1 VYIVSFELI
10 LPFFSKSIQELI
22 LDEGV
27 SDLCINGDR
36 GVFVERNGA
45 MQPVYGV
52 TMDREH
58 LNAAIEQIARVLG
71 RDITEQDPLQDLRLP
86 NGARVG
92 AVYHPCSPYGATVTI
107 RKFNRWFATDE
118 LVEMGT
124 LPASVRDIVV
134 ESILNRRNVLI
145 SGGTGSGKSTML
157 NAFVAHVPTA
167 ERLIVIEK
175 PMELQIDRPNA
186 VRWEAVDELP
196 GRPAVT
202 VAHLVTAALRH
213 RPDRIIVGE
222 VRDHSAYDM
231 LQAMNTGHS
240 GSMTTTHADS
250 ASLALNRIADLALSA
265 HSNLDHEFVR
275 SQTADALDCVLQ
287 VCRHRD
293 GMRRV
298 TEFVRVHGY
307 DTARH
312 VFEAERLYAH
322 ADVKAPKF
330 NTKGGCFAQACSGR

>member
-1 VYIVSFELI
+1 MSFELI
-10 LPFFSKSIQELI
+10 LPFFPKCIQELM

-45 MQPVYGV
+45 MQPVDGLS
-52 TMDREH
+52 MHRDH

-86 NGARVG
+86 NGSRVA
-92 AVYHPCSPYGATVTI
+92 AVYHPCSPNGATVTI
-107 RKFNRWFATDE
+107 RKFNRWFTTDE

-124 LPASVRDIVV
+124 LSAAVKDIVI
-134 ESILNRRNVLI
+134 EAILERRNVLI

-157 NAFVAHVPTA
+157 NAFIAHVPA
-167 ERLIVIEK
+167 ADRLIVIEK
-175 PMELQIDRPNA
+175 PIELQMGHANA

-196 GRPAVT
+196 GRPPVT

-213 RPDRIIVGE
+213 RPDRIVIGE

-250 ASLALNRIADLALSA
+250 ALLALNRIADLALSA
-265 HSNLDHEFVR
+265 RSNLDHQFVR
-275 SQTADALDCVLQ
+275 SQTADALHYVLQ
-287 VCRHRD
+287 VSRQRD
-293 GMRRV
+293 GVRRV
-298 TEFVRVHGY
+298 TEFVKVHGY
-307 DTARH
+307 DAARH
-312 VFEAERLYAH
+312 VFEFERLYRHERAEAQQIH
-322 ADVKAPKF
+322 L
-330 NTKGGCFAQACSGR
+330 KGDCFAQACSGR

>member
-1 VYIVSFELI
+1 MSFELI
-10 LPFFSKSIQELI
+10 LPFFPKPIQELI
-22 LDEGV
+22 ADEGV

-45 MQPVYGV
+45 MHQIHGLG
-52 TMDREH
+52 MQRDH

-86 NGARVG
+86 DGSRVA
-92 AVYHPCSPYGATVTI
+92 AVYQPCSPNGATVTI
-107 RKFNRWFATDE
+107 RKFNRWFTTDE
-118 LVEMGT
+118 LVQMGT
-124 LPASVRDIVV
+124 LPEPVRDAVI
-134 ESILNRRNVLI
+134 SAILDRRNVLI

-157 NAFVAHVPTA
+157 NAFVSHIPKA

-175 PMELQIDRPNA
+175 PLELQIDHENA
-186 VRWEAVDELP
+186 VRWEAIDELP

-213 RPDRIIVGE
+213 RPDRIIIGE
-222 VRDHSAYDM
+222 VRDHSAHDM

-250 ASLALNRIADLALSA
+250 ALLALNRIADLALSA
-265 HSNLDHEFVR
+265 HSNLDHGFVR
-275 SQTADALDCVLQ
+275 SQIADALHYVLQ
-287 VCRHRD
+287 ICRQRD

-298 TEFVRVHGY
+298 TELVKVHGY
-307 DTARH
+307 DSAHH
-312 VFEAERLYAH
+312 VFEVERLYSQENEGALR
-322 ADVKAPKF
+322 V
-330 NTKGGCFAQACSGR
+330 KGGYFAQACSGR